1 MRSEGNIHIS
11 NFKMMLCFAALY
23 DMGTGKVKP
32 LVRISGY
39 FSGEHDPAWKTEQLR
54 YSRTVNML
62 KI

>member
-32 LVRISGY
+32 LVE
-39 FSGEHDPAWKTEQLR
+39 FQVTLA
-54 YSRTVNML
+54 VNMIL
-62 KI
+62 PGRQNN